1 MKDVLPGSTAAD
13 LAAGSALRSYNTTSH
28 WREKHTAWYSV
39 TRRGWNPQCGE
50 RERET
55 RRFLVFTLSSAT
67 LQNTEKLR
75 NIVRIVLGIHC
86 WTNRLQES

>member
-28 WREKHTAWYSV
+28 WREKHTAWLSV

-50 RERET
+50 RESDPA
-55 RRFLVFTLSSAT
+55 FFSLHS
-67 LQNTEKLR
+67 QLR
-75 NIVRIVLGIHC
+75 YTSKHRKVA
-86 WTNRLQES
+86 